1 MRETETE
8 CEWVGAE
15 REGDTRSEAGSR
27 LWSVSTEPDAGLELT
42 SCEIMTWAQVGSST
56 DWATQVPLLLL
67 ISMLTAFWSES
78 FIIFFLFTLLEVF
91 YLKIHFLTLKGFFIL
106 NALILFF
113 GIWNYIILAF
123 HAENQSFNYS
133 IDNYILNIL
142 VNIGLFITV
151 LLFGIVQLV
160 NSKLNKNNKK

>member
-1 MRETETE
+1 MPLQSNDFIPKLTQKKDKYHPS
-8 CEWVGAE
+8 GAD
-15 REGDTRSEAGSR
+15 RVSFLKNGYRIMNAFPFLFLGVILLNVNFGDSCISNEYYFY
-27 LWSVSTEPDAGLELT
+27 LT
-42 SCEIMTWAQVGSST
+42 
-56 DWATQVPLLLL
+56 
-67 ISMLTAFWSES
+67 

-160 NSKLNKNNKK
+160 NSKFNKKNKK